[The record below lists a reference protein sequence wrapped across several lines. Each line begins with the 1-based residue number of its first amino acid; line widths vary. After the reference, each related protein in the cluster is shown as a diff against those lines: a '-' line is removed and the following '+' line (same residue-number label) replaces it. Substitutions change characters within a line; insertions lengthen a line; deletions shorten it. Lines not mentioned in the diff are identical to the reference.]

1 MILTIST
8 FAKKEVI
15 VGGYEFP
22 PFVILKNN
30 APSGMT
36 IDLINA
42 LNQFQEKYQFT
53 FKPTSAKRRYLDFN
67 KKKYDLIFFE
77 NIIWGWQEEPI
88 EPTKVILNGGEV
100 FIAKAQPDRDETFFS
115 TFKGKTILGIV
126 GYHYQ
131 FANLVTDK
139 DYLSKYFNMR
149 LGNNH
154 EDNIKNV
161 VTRKEP
167 TIAIVTKSYLNLFL
181 NQNPKFRDKILVSKK
196 FDQVYR
202 HTILVRKD
210 NHPTTSEMNSLIDNL
225 RKNGKLD
232 EVWKKYGKEKKTSA
246 LRR

>member
-1 MILTIST
+1 MRSLILLLSVIITATS

-30 APSGMT
+30 VPSGMAL
-36 IDLINA
+36 DLIA
-42 LNQFQEKYQFT
+42 VLNQSQQDYH
-53 FKPTSAKRRYLDFN
+53 FKFKLTSAKRRYLDFS

-77 NIIWGWQEEPI
+77 SIIWGWQEEPI

-100 FIAKAQPDRDETFFS
+100 FIAKAVPGRDKTFFS
-115 TFKGKTILGIV
+115 TFKGKTILGIT

-161 VTRKEP
+161 VSRDKP

-181 NQNPKFRDKILVSKK
+181 NENPKFRDKLLVSDK
-196 FDQVYR
+196 FDQIYR

-210 NHPTTSEMNSLIDNL
+210 NHPTVTEMNNLIDTL
-225 RKNGKLD
+225 RKKGRLD
-232 EVWKKYGKEKKTSA
+232 DVWKKYGK
-246 LRR
+246 